1 MSAKRTY
8 EKNMRKPKRN
18 VCVCMYT
25 YTCVYL
31 YVCECVRLC
40 VYTNINFQFLVLC
53 EELIQSDR

>member
-1 MSAKRTY
+1 
-8 EKNMRKPKRN
+8 MRKPKRN

-25 YTCVYL
+25 YICVYL

-40 VYTNINFQFLVLC
+40 VYTNTNFQFLVLC